1 MKLYRSKSD
10 RDIAALCH
18 QLKKASG
25 INGSHLPHGF
35 HAVASFDLG
44 NIYVD
49 NVIDKKLNP
58 NVQCEIDDCLLHFL
72 REDYGDLTEEEQEQN
87 GESKYF
93 GNGRGI
99 LARYRISIGLIE
111 ITVEQN
117 TIISLLRQTGDE

>member
-1 MKLYRSKSD
+1 MKLYRGKSD
-10 RDIAALCH
+10 RDIAVLCQ

-35 HAVASFDLG
+35 HAVASFDFG

-49 NVIDKKLNP
+49 DDIFKKLNP
-58 NVQCEIDDCLLHFL
+58 NIQCEIDDCLLHFL

-93 GNGRGI
+93 GSGRGMI
-99 LARYRISIGLIE
+99 ARYKISIGLIE
-111 ITVEQN
+111 IAVEQN
-117 TIISLLRQTGDE
+117 TMISLLR

>member
-10 RDIAALCH
+10 RDIAVLCQ

-25 INGSHLPHGF
+25 INSSHLPHGF

-49 NVIDKKLNP
+49 DVITKKLNP

-93 GNGRGI
+93 GSGRGMI
-99 LARYRISIGLIE
+99 ARYRISIGLIE

-117 TIISLLRQTGDE
+117 TMISLLR